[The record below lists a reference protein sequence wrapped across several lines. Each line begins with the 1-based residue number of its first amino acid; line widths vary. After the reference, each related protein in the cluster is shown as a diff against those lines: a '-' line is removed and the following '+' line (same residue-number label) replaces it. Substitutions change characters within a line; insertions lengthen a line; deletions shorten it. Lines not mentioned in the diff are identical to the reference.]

1 MTRSTGPDEAG
12 TDLARTQALARL
24 KIKRDFGWHLATYLI
39 ITGFLTFIWP
49 LGGGGFWP
57 IWVIVP
63 WGVGLAFHAAY
74 TFLGRP
80 ITERDIHREMG
91 ERNGRS

>member
-1 MTRSTGPDEAG
+1 MPHITEPDRAI
-12 TDLARTQALARL
+12 TDPERGRALKRL
-24 KIKRDFGWHLATYLI
+24 KIKRDFGWHLATYVILN
-39 ITGFLTFIWP
+39 GFLIFIWS

-63 WGVGLAFHAAY
+63 WGIGLAFHAAY

-80 ITERDIHREMG
+80 ITERDIQREMG
-91 ERNGRS
+91 TRDHRA